1 MKVQLKEN
9 LVTLEITANASTFS
23 ALATLLGNLSMNDH
37 LNFGLLQDESSQIS
51 ELFSEL
57 ERAGFECVRDAYSS
71 RPPVVD

>member
-37 LNFGLLQDESSQIS
+37 FS
-51 ELFSEL
+51 EMFSEL
-57 ERAGFECVRDAYSS
+57 EKAGFKCVRLYHNLSGKI
-71 RPPVVD
+71 RPST